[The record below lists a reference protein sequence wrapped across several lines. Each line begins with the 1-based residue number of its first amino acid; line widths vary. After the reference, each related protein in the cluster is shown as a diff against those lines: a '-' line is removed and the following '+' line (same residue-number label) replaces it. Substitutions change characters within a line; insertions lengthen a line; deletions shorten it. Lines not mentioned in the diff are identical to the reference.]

1 MMFTPIFVG
10 TVILGAAMQDG
21 GATDDAARFVQGLA
35 KVIEMG
41 EYVLPGWRET
51 KIDGIGDDVDRE
63 RRSVCNK
70 FDFLPLMSSGLTLFE
85 PECK

>member
-63 RRSVCNK
+63 RRSVCK
-70 FDFLPLMSSGLTLFE
+70 IMDFLPLVSSGKTLSE